1 MKKNDYTI
9 YIFCIYL
16 ILIIILLL
24 SQQSCN
30 LYYKT
35 LYGGKQTSCPTN
47 DPNYFYK
54 QNGTKPFKR

>member
-35 LYGGKQTSCPTN
+35 LYGGKQTSCPIN
-47 DPNYFYK
+47 DPKYFYK
-54 QNGTKPFKR
+54 QAGTKPFKR

>member
-30 LYYKT
+30 IYYKIK
-35 LYGGKQTSCPTN
+35 YGGQQTNCPIN
-47 DPNYFYK
+47 NPKYFYK
-54 QNGTKPFKR
+54 QAGTKPFKR